1 MSGLDDLRDSLLLP
15 TEPFG
20 DGYDEIHN
28 MRQESNHE
36 RNVQTLLVIDRLR
49 EALLL
54 ELDRLE
60 AVTAK
65 QVEEYPTD
73 PKVWTAYRDALSTV
87 RRWAG
92 DDHA

>member
-1 MSGLDDLRDSLLLP
+1 MLLDDLRDSLLLP

-36 RNVQTLLVIDRLR
+36 RNAQTLLVIDRLR
-49 EALLL
+49 EALLA
-54 ELDRLE
+54 ELDRLGRFHKSP
-60 AVTAK
+60 AVIDSGD
-65 QVEEYPTD
+65 YLS
-73 PKVWTAYRDALSTV
+73 ALNDV

-92 DDHA
+92 DDGE

>member
-1 MSGLDDLRDSLLLP
+1 MEGVAGPSFRRGYTRALD
-15 TEPFG
+15 
-20 DGYDEIHN
+20 
-28 MRQESNHE
+28 
-36 RNVQTLLVIDRLR
+36 NVR
-49 EALLL
+49 EALLA

-73 PKVWTAYRDALSTV
+73 PKVWTAYRDALSDV

-92 DDHA
+92 EDQ